1 MRRCTVSCSRFRT
14 AIFQGRINMDYS
26 RFKSGSDIRGYAL
39 GDESNP
45 LFMSDIMV
53 MRSAFAFAEWLK
65 AKTGK
70 EKLYISV
77 GHDSRLSA
85 ERIKN
90 AVIKALCSNGAS
102 VADCGLC
109 STPAMFMTTVEM
121 GCDGAVQI
129 TASHH
134 PKDRNGLKFFT
145 RDGGLDGS
153 DIADILKKAGETEN
167 PLGSLEG
174 ECVPCSFMKR
184 YAEILREMIINGVD
198 SKSDREHPLTGMK
211 IVVDAGNGV
220 GGFYATDVLAPLGA
234 DVSGSVYLEPDG
246 NFPNHA
252 PNPEN
257 AEAMECVSAATKNAG
272 ADFGVIFDTDVDRA
286 ACVGKGGFEI
296 NRNRLVALASKVAL
310 DSCKGG
316 TIVTDS
322 VTSDGLAEFIKEN
335 GGIHLRFKRGYR
347 NVINKQLE
355 LCEKGIPCPLAMET
369 SGHAAFAENYFLDD
383 GAYLITKLIIEAAA
397 LASEGKCLEDLIA
410 DLREPVEEKE
420 LRFKI
425 LCDDFRPEGEKII
438 ALFEEE
444 AKNHIGWRASEDN
457 HEGIRINADK
467 SCGNGWFLL
476 RLSVHDPIIVL
487 NSESDEKGGTLTMA
501 KEILNIISEAENVEL
516 LDISA
521 LKAYCG

>member
-1 MRRCTVSCSRFRT
+1 
-14 AIFQGRINMDYS
+14 
-26 RFKSGSDIRGYAL
+26 
-39 GDESNP
+39 
-45 LFMSDIMV
+45 
-53 MRSAFAFAEWLK
+53 
-65 AKTGK
+65 
-70 EKLYISV
+70 
-77 GHDSRLSA
+77 
-85 ERIKN
+85 
-90 AVIKALCSNGAS
+90 
-102 VADCGLC
+102 
-109 STPAMFMTTVEM
+109 MTTVEM

-145 RDGGLDGS
+145 RDGGLDSS
-153 DIADILKKAGETEN
+153 DIADILKKAGETKN
-167 PLGSLEG
+167 PLGSLDG
-174 ECVPCSFMKR
+174 ECVPCNFMKK
-184 YAEILREMIINGVD
+184 YAEILRNMIIEGVD
-198 SKSDREHPLTGMK
+198 SKLDREHPLKGMK

-234 DVSGSVYLEPDG
+234 DIAGSVYLEPDG

-257 AEAMECVSAATKNAG
+257 AEAMECISIAAKNAG

-296 NRNRLVALASKVAL
+296 NRNRLVALASNVAL
-310 DSCKGG
+310 DNCKGG
-316 TIVTDS
+316 TIVTNS
-322 VTSDGLAEFIKEN
+322 VTSDGLAEFIKAA
-335 GGIHLRFKRGYR
+335 GGVHLRFKRGYR

-355 LCEKGIPCPLAMET
+355 LCEKGISCPLAMET

-397 LASEGKCLEDLIA
+397 LAEKGMSLEDLIA
-410 DLREPVEEKE
+410 DLREPEEEKE

-444 AKNHIGWRASEDN
+444 AKNHVGWSACNDN
-457 HEGIRINADK
+457 HEGIRINTDK
-467 SCGNGWFLL
+467 TCGNGWFLL

-487 NSESDEKGGTLTMA
+487 NSESNEVGGTLTMA
-501 KEILNIISEAENVEL
+501 KDILKVISGAENIDI
-516 LDISA
+516 LDISVLEA
-521 LKAYCG
+521 FCK

>member
-1 MRRCTVSCSRFRT
+1 
-14 AIFQGRINMDYS
+14 MDYS

-39 GDESNP
+39 GDENNP
-45 LFMSDIMV
+45 LYMSDEMV
-53 MRSAFAFAEWLK
+53 MRASAAFALWLRGK
-65 AKTGK
+65 ANK
-70 EKLYISV
+70 EKLYVSV

-90 AVIKALCSNGAS
+90 AVIKALTSNGVS
-102 VADCGLC
+102 VADCGLS

-145 RDGGLDGS
+145 RDGGLDSS
-153 DIADILKKAGETEN
+153 DIADILSAASEIEN
-167 PLGSLEG
+167 PLGSPDA
-174 ECVPCSFMKR
+174 ECVKCDFMKR
-184 YAEILREMIINGVD
+184 YSEILREMIINGVD
-198 SKSDREHPLTGMK
+198 DKSNRMQPLKGMK
-211 IVVDAGNGV
+211 IVVDAGNGA
-220 GGFYATDVLAPLGA
+220 GGFYAYDVLKPLGA
-234 DVSGSVYLEPDG
+234 DIEGSVYLEPDG

-257 AEAMECVSAATKNAG
+257 AEAMKCISKATAESR

-310 DSCKGG
+310 NSCKGG
-316 TIVTDS
+316 TVVTDS

-335 GGIHLRFKRGYR
+335 GGVHLRFKRGYR

-355 LCEKGIPCPLAMET
+355 LTQKGIPCPLAMET

-397 LASEGKCLEDLIA
+397 LAKEGKTLDDLINN
-410 DLREPVEEKE
+410 LREPAEEKE

-425 LCDDFRPEGEKII
+425 LCDNFKPEGEKII
-438 ALFEEE
+438 SLFEKACSSHAEWQ
-444 AKNHIGWRASEDN
+444 ACDDN
-457 HEGIRINADK
+457 YEGIRINADK
-467 SCGNGWFLL
+467 EHGNGWFLL

-487 NSESDEKGGTLTMA
+487 NAESDEKGGISKML
-501 KEILNIISEAENVEL
+501 KEIYDVISKAENIDL

-521 LKAYCG
+521 LENTIKENKND

>member
-1 MRRCTVSCSRFRT
+1 
-14 AIFQGRINMDYS
+14 MDYS
-26 RFKSGSDIRGYAL
+26 KFKSGSDIRGYAL

-45 LFMSDIMV
+45 LYMSDEMV
-53 MRSAFAFAEWLK
+53 MRCAAAFYFWLK
-65 AKTGK
+65 NKTGK
-70 EKLYISV
+70 DNLYISV

-85 ERIKN
+85 ERIKS
-90 AVIKALCSNGAS
+90 AVINALTSNGAN
-102 VADCGLC
+102 VADCGLS
-109 STPAMFMTTVEM
+109 STPAMFMTTVDL

-153 DIADILKKAGETEN
+153 DIADILKSAAEIEN
-167 PLGSLEG
+167 PTGNENGS
-174 ECVPCSFMKR
+174 CMPCDFMKR
-184 YAEILREMIINGVD
+184 YAEILRNMIIDGVD
-198 SKSDREHPLTGMK
+198 SKDNRKKPLKGMK
-211 IVVDAGNGV
+211 IVVDAGNGA
-220 GGFYATDVLAPLGA
+220 GGFYASDVLEPLGA
-234 DVSGSVYLEPDG
+234 NISGSIYLEPDG

-257 AEAMECVSAATKNAG
+257 AEAMACISKATAESG

-296 NRNRLVALASKVAL
+296 NRNRLVALASKIAL
-310 DSCKGG
+310 ENCKGG

-322 VTSDGLAEFIKEN
+322 VTSDGLAEFIALN
-335 GGIHLRFKRGYR
+335 GGKHLRFKRGYR
-347 NVINKQLE
+347 NVINKQIE
-355 LCEKGIPCPLAMET
+355 LNNQGISCPLAMET

-397 LASEGKCLEDLIA
+397 LAKQGKSLEDLIGN
-410 DLREPVEEKE
+410 LREAEEEKE

-425 LCDDFRPEGEKII
+425 LCENFRPEGEKII
-438 ALFEEE
+438 ALFENE
-444 AKNHIGWRASEDN
+444 AKKHAGWTACDDN
-457 HEGIRINADK
+457 YEGIRINAD
-467 SCGNGWFLL
+467 STCGNGWFLI

-487 NSESDEKGGTLTMA
+487 NAESNEAGG
-501 KEILNIISEAENVEL
+501 IIRMCKDISAVIANAENLDL

-521 LKAYCG
+521 LTDFVK

>member
-1 MRRCTVSCSRFRT
+1 M
-14 AIFQGRINMDYS
+14 ADYA

-53 MRSAFAFAEWLK
+53 MRSAFAFAQWLK

-70 EKLYISV
+70 DKLYVSV

-85 ERIKN
+85 ERIKS
-90 AVIKALCSNGAS
+90 AVIKALTSNGIS

-153 DIADILKKAGETEN
+153 DIADILKTAGETEN
-167 PLGSLEG
+167 PTGSLNG
-174 ECVPCSFMKR
+174 ECVACDFMKK
-184 YAEILREMIINGVD
+184 YAEILRNMIISGVD
-198 SKSDREHPLTGMK
+198 SKLDREHPLKGMK

-234 DVSGSVYLEPDG
+234 DVTGSVYLEPDG

-257 AEAMECVSAATKNAG
+257 AEAMECISNATKNAG

-310 DSCKGG
+310 DGCKGG

-322 VTSDGLAEFIKEN
+322 VTSDGLAEFIKAN
-335 GGIHLRFKRGYR
+335 GGVHLRFKRGYR

-355 LCEKGIPCPLAMET
+355 LCQNGIPCPLAMET

-397 LASEGKCLEDLIA
+397 LAEKGMSLESLIS
-410 DLREPVEEKE
+410 DLREPKEEKE

-438 ALFEEE
+438 TLFEKESKTH
-444 AKNHIGWRASEDN
+444 AGWKACEDN
-457 HEGIRINADK
+457 HEGIRINTDK
-467 SCGNGWFLL
+467 TCGNGWFLL

-487 NSESDEKGGTLTMA
+487 NSESDESSGTLTMA
-501 KEILNIISEAENVEL
+501 KDILKVISGAENIDI

-521 LKAYCG
+521 LEAFCK

>member
-1 MRRCTVSCSRFRT
+1 
-14 AIFQGRINMDYS
+14 MDYS

-53 MRSAFAFAEWLK
+53 MRCASAFAEWLR
-65 AKTGK
+65 AKTNK
-70 EKLYISV
+70 EKIYVSV

-90 AVIKALCSNGAS
+90 AVIKALCSCGVS

-121 GCDGAVQI
+121 GCDGAIQI

-153 DIADILKKAGETEN
+153 DISDILKKAGETEN
-167 PLGSLEG
+167 PVGVAEG
-174 ECVPCSFMKR
+174 ECVPCDFMKR
-184 YAEILREMIINGVD
+184 YSEILREMIINGVD
-198 SKSDREHPLTGMK
+198 SKADREHPLKGMK

-257 AEAMECVSAATKNAG
+257 AEAMNCVSDAAKKAN

-322 VTSDGLAEFIKEN
+322 VTSDGLAEFIKTN
-335 GGIHLRFKRGYR
+335 GGVHLRFKRGYR
-347 NVINKQLE
+347 NVINKQIE
-355 LCEKGIPCPLAMET
+355 LCEKGIACPLAMET

-397 LASEGKCLEDLIA
+397 LAEKGMSLEDLIA
-410 DLREPVEEKE
+410 NLREPKEEKE

-425 LCDDFRPEGEKII
+425 LCDNFRPEGEKII
-438 ALFEEE
+438 ALFEKE
-444 AKNHIGWRASEDN
+444 AAARAGWSACGDN

-467 SCGNGWFLL
+467 ANGNGWFLL

-487 NSESDEKGGTLTMA
+487 NSESDEHGGTLTMA
-501 KEILNIISEAENVEL
+501 KEILKVISTAENIDL
-516 LDISA
+516 IDISA
-521 LKAYCG
+521 LEAFCE

>member
-1 MRRCTVSCSRFRT
+1 M
-14 AIFQGRINMDYS
+14 IMDYS
-26 RFKSGSDIRGYAL
+26 KFKSGSDIRGYAL

-45 LFMSDIMV
+45 LYMSDEMV
-53 MRSAFAFAEWLK
+53 MRSAAAFAEWLK
-65 AKTGK
+65 KKTGK
-70 EKLYISV
+70 DDIFVSV

-85 ERIKN
+85 ERIKS
-90 AVIKALCSNGAS
+90 AVIKALTSNGVK
-102 VADCGLC
+102 VADCSLA
-109 STPAMFMTTVEM
+109 STPAMFMTTVEI

-145 RDGGLDGS
+145 RNGGLDSS
-153 DIADILKKAGETEN
+153 DIADILKGAGEMSA
-167 PLGSLEG
+167 PLGNGNG
-174 ECVPCSFMKR
+174 ECEKHDFMAR
-184 YAEILREMIINGVD
+184 YAEILRNMIIDGVD
-198 SKSDREHPLTGMK
+198 DKTDREHPLKGMK

-220 GGFYATDVLAPLGA
+220 GGFYAKDVLAPLGA
-234 DVSGSVYLEPDG
+234 DTTGSIYLDPDG

-257 AEAMECVSAATKNAG
+257 AQAMECVSKATASAD

-296 NRNRLVALASKVAL
+296 NRNRLVALASKIAL
-310 DSCKGG
+310 ASCPGG

-322 VTSDGLAEFIKEN
+322 VTSDGLAEFIAEN
-335 GGIHLRFKRGYR
+335 GGKHLRFKRGYR
-347 NVINKQLE
+347 NVINKQIE
-355 LCEKGIPCPLAMET
+355 LCESGIDCPLAMET

-397 LASEGKCLEDLIA
+397 LSKQGTSLEDLIGK
-410 DLREPVEEKE
+410 LREAKEEKE

-425 LCDDFRPEGEKII
+425 LCDDFRPEGEKVIE
-438 ALFEEE
+438 LFEKEV
-444 AKNHIGWRASEDN
+444 KNHVGWSACDDN
-457 HEGIRINADK
+457 HEGIRINAD
-467 SCGNGWFLL
+467 SSSGNGWFLI

-487 NSESDEKGGTLTMA
+487 NSESDEDGGIM
-501 KEILNIISEAENVEL
+501 KMCKDIFKVISGAENIDK

-521 LKAYCG
+521 LADYIK

>member
-1 MRRCTVSCSRFRT
+1 
-14 AIFQGRINMDYS
+14 MDYS

-39 GDESNP
+39 GDEANP
-45 LFMSDIMV
+45 LFMSDVMV
-53 MRSAFAFAEWLK
+53 MRSAYAFAEWLK

-70 EKLYISV
+70 EKLHVSV

-90 AVIKALCSNGAS
+90 AVIKALTSNGVS

-153 DIADILKKAGETEN
+153 DIADILKTAGETDN
-167 PLGSLEG
+167 PVGSLEG
-174 ECVPCSFMKR
+174 DCVPCSFMKK
-184 YAEILREMIINGVD
+184 YAEILRNMIIDGVD
-198 SKSDREHPLTGMK
+198 SKLDREHPLNGMK

-234 DVSGSVYLEPDG
+234 DISGSVYLEPDG

-257 AEAMECVSAATKNAG
+257 AQAMECVSIAAKNAG

-310 DSCKGG
+310 DNCKGG

-322 VTSDGLAEFIKEN
+322 VTSDGLAEFIKAN
-335 GGIHLRFKRGYR
+335 GGVHLRFKRGYR

-355 LCEKGIPCPLAMET
+355 LCKNGTPCPLAMET

-397 LASEGKCLEDLIA
+397 LAEKGMSLEDLIT
-410 DLREPVEEKE
+410 DLREPKEEKE

-425 LCDDFRPEGEKII
+425 LCENFRPEGEKII
-438 ALFEEE
+438 SLFEEE
-444 AKNHIGWRASEDN
+444 AKSHTGWSACEDN
-457 HEGIRINADK
+457 HEGIRINTDET
-467 SCGNGWFLL
+467 CGNGWFLL

-487 NSESDEKGGTLTMA
+487 NSESDDAGGTLTMA
-501 KEILNIISEAENVEL
+501 KEILKVITSAENIDI

-521 LKAYCG
+521 LEAFCK

>member
-1 MRRCTVSCSRFRT
+1 
-14 AIFQGRINMDYS
+14 MDYS

-45 LFMSDIMV
+45 LFMSDDMV
-53 MRSAFAFAEWLK
+53 MRCAFAFAQWLK
-65 AKTGK
+65 EKTGK
-70 EKLYISV
+70 ENLYISV

-90 AVIKALCSNGAS
+90 AVIKALCSNGVS
-102 VADCGLC
+102 VADCGLS

-145 RDGGLDGS
+145 REGGLDGK
-153 DIADILKKAGETEN
+153 DIGDILRLADETEN

-174 ECVPCSFMKR
+174 DRVPCRFMKR

-198 SKSDREHPLTGMK
+198 SKADRNHPLNGMK

-220 GGFYATDVLAPLGA
+220 GGFYATDVLEPLGA
-234 DVSGSVYLEPDG
+234 DISGSIYLNPDS

-257 AEAMECVSAATKNAG
+257 AEAMECVSAATKNAD

-286 ACVGKGGFEI
+286 ACVGKDGFEI
-296 NRNRLVALASKVAL
+296 NRNRLVALASKIAL
-310 DSCKGG
+310 ESCKGG

-322 VTSDGLAEFIKEN
+322 VTSDGLARFIKEN

-347 NVINKQLE
+347 NVINKQIE
-355 LCEKGIPCPLAMET
+355 LCESGIPCPLAMET

-397 LASEGKCLEDLIA
+397 LSSEGKSLEDLIA
-410 DLREPVEEKE
+410 NLPEPAEEKE

-425 LCDDFRPEGEKII
+425 LCDNFRPEGEKII
-438 ALFEEE
+438 ELFENE
-444 AKNHIGWRASEDN
+444 AKSRIGWSAAEDN
-457 HEGIRINADK
+457 HEGIRINTDE
-467 SCGNGWFLL
+467 SNGNGWFLI

-487 NSESDEKGGTLTMA
+487 NSESNEIGGTLTMA
-501 KEILNIISEAENVEL
+501 KDILKVISKAENIDI
-516 LDISA
+516 LDVSSLEA
-521 LKAYCG
+521 FCK

>member
-1 MRRCTVSCSRFRT
+1 
-14 AIFQGRINMDYS
+14 MDYS
-26 RFKSGSDIRGYAL
+26 KFKSGSDIRGYAL
-39 GDESNP
+39 GDEANP
-45 LFMSDIMV
+45 LYMSDEMV
-53 MRSAFAFAEWLK
+53 MRSAAAFAKWLK
-65 AKTGK
+65 TRTNKND
-70 EKLYISV
+70 IFVSV

-85 ERIKN
+85 ERIKT
-90 AVIKALCSNGAS
+90 AVIKALTSNGVK
-102 VADCGLC
+102 VADCSLA

-153 DIADILKKAGETEN
+153 DIADILNTAGEMST
-167 PLGSLEG
+167 PLGNEKG
-174 ECVPCSFMKR
+174 ECISCDFMAR
-184 YAEILREMIINGVD
+184 YAEILRNMIINGVD
-198 SKSDREHPLTGMK
+198 DKADREHPLKGMK

-220 GGFYATDVLAPLGA
+220 GGFYAKDVLEPLGA
-234 DVSGSVYLEPDG
+234 DTTGSIYLDPDG

-257 AEAMECVSAATKNAG
+257 AQAMECVSKATADAN

-296 NRNRLVALASKVAL
+296 NRNRLVALASKIAL
-310 DSCKGG
+310 SSCPGG

-322 VTSDGLAEFIKEN
+322 VTSDGLAEFIAEN
-335 GGIHLRFKRGYR
+335 GGKHLRFKRGYR
-347 NVINKQLE
+347 NVINKQIE
-355 LCEKGIPCPLAMET
+355 LCKSGIDCPVAMET

-397 LASEGKCLEDLIA
+397 LSKQGTSLEDLIGK
-410 DLREPVEEKE
+410 LREAKEEKE

-425 LCDDFRPEGEKII
+425 LCDDFRPEGEKVIE
-438 ALFEEE
+438 LFENEL
-444 AKNHIGWRASEDN
+444 KKHIGWTACNDN
-457 HEGIRINADK
+457 YEGIRINADS
-467 SCGNGWFLL
+467 SCGNGWFLI

-487 NSESDEKGGTLTMA
+487 NSESDEEGGTLKMC
-501 KEILNIISEAENVEL
+501 KDILKVISGAENIDK

-521 LKAYCG
+521 LADYIR

>member
-1 MRRCTVSCSRFRT
+1 
-14 AIFQGRINMDYS
+14 MDYS
-26 RFKSGSDIRGYAL
+26 KFKSGSDIRGYAL

-45 LFMSDIMV
+45 LYMSDEMV
-53 MRSAFAFAEWLK
+53 MRSAAAFAQWLK
-65 AKTGK
+65 SKTNK
-70 EKLYISV
+70 ENLFVSV

-90 AVIKALCSNGAS
+90 AVIKALTSNGVK
-102 VADCGLC
+102 VADCSLA

-145 RDGGLDGS
+145 SDGGLDGS
-153 DIADILKKAGETEN
+153 DIADILKAAGEMQS
-167 PLGSLEG
+167 PLGEENG
-174 ECVPCSFMKR
+174 ECEKYDFMAR
-184 YAEILREMIINGVD
+184 YAETLRNMIIDGVD
-198 SKSDREHPLTGMK
+198 DKSDREHPLKGMK

-220 GGFYATDVLAPLGA
+220 GGFYAKDVLAPLGA
-234 DVSGSVYLEPDG
+234 DTSGSIYLDPDG

-257 AEAMECVSAATKNAG
+257 SQAMECVSKATAEAD

-296 NRNRLVALASKVAL
+296 NRNRLVALASKIAL
-310 DSCKGG
+310 CSCPGG

-322 VTSDGLAEFIKEN
+322 VTSDGLAEFISAN
-335 GGIHLRFKRGYR
+335 GGKHLRFKRGYR
-347 NVINKQLE
+347 NVINKQIE
-355 LCEKGIPCPLAMET
+355 LCENGINCPLAMET
-369 SGHAAFAENYFLDD
+369 SGHAAFADNYFLDD

-397 LASEGKCLEDLIA
+397 LSKQGTSLEELIGK
-410 DLREPVEEKE
+410 LREAKEEKE

-438 ALFEEE
+438 ELFENE
-444 AKNHIGWRASEDN
+444 AKNHTGWTACNDN
-457 HEGIRINADK
+457 HEGIRINADS
-467 SCGNGWFLL
+467 SCGNGWFLI

-487 NSESDEKGGTLTMA
+487 NAESDEEGGIM
-501 KEILNIISEAENVEL
+501 KMCKDIFKVIISVENIEK

-521 LKAYCG
+521 LEDYIK

>member
-1 MRRCTVSCSRFRT
+1 
-14 AIFQGRINMDYS
+14 MDYS
-26 RFKSGSDIRGYAL
+26 KFKSGSDIRGYAL

-45 LFMSDIMV
+45 LYMDDMMV
-53 MRSAFAFAEWLK
+53 MRCAAAFLDWLRSRTKESAPC
-65 AKTGK
+65 
-70 EKLYISV
+70 ISG

-90 AVIKALCSNGAS
+90 AVITALVSNGAN
-102 VADCGLC
+102 VADCGLS
-109 STPAMFMTTVEM
+109 STPAMFMTTVDH
-121 GCDGAVQI
+121 GCNGAIQI

-153 DIADILKKAGETEN
+153 DIAEILEAASRIEN
-167 PLGSLEG
+167 PEG
-174 ECVPCSFMKR
+174 NGNGKCTETPYMKR
-184 YAEILREMIINGVD
+184 YAQILREMIIKGV
-198 SKSDREHPLTGMK
+198 SSETNRNRPLEGMK
-211 IVVDAGNGV
+211 IVVDAGNGA
-220 GGFYATDVLAPLGA
+220 GGFYATEVLEPLGA
-234 DVSGSVYLEPDG
+234 DITGSIYLEPDG
-246 NFPNHA
+246 NFPNHT

-257 AEAMECVSAATKNAG
+257 AQAMECVSKATADAN

-296 NRNRLVALASKVAL
+296 NRNRLVALASKIAL
-310 DSCKGG
+310 DSCPGG

-322 VTSDGLAEFIKEN
+322 VTSDGLAEFIAEN
-335 GGIHLRFKRGYR
+335 GGVHLRYKRGYR
-347 NVINKQLE
+347 NVINKQIE
-355 LCEKGIPCPLAMET
+355 LCSKDIECPLAMET

-397 LASEGKCLEDLIA
+397 LAKEGKNLEDLIGNLKEA
-410 DLREPVEEKE
+410 AEEKE

-438 ALFEEE
+438 EIFENE
-444 AKNHIGWRASEDN
+444 AKSHNGWSACNDN
-457 HEGIRINADK
+457 HEGIRINADS
-467 SCGNGWFLL
+467 SCGNGWFLI

-487 NSESDEKGGTLTMA
+487 NAESNETGGTVKMCRDIADIIA
-501 KEILNIISEAENVEL
+501 KADNIDL

-521 LKAYCG
+521 LTDYIK